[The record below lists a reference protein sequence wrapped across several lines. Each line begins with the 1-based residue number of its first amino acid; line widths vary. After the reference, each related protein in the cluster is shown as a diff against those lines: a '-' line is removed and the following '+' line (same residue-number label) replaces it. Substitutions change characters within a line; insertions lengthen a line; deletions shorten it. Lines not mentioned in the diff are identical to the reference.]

1 MNVINNLSVNQEE
14 IISSALQGRSSPFIV
29 TLHNNV
35 SEDDDDSDIVNDV
48 VKEKRFDTPKTR
60 RGIKVTNQY
69 NSRCI
74 S

>member
-1 MNVINNLSVNQEE
+1 MDVINCYK
-14 IISSALQGRSSPFIV
+14 LQILGPK
-29 TLHNNV
+29 LYNV